1 MIICLKDISEK
12 FFSFNVMAIPAGH
25 SGTWAQKGYL
35 ALREHLGTWELGE
48 ESKRNRALE
57 HLGHSST

>member
-25 SGTWAQKGYL
+25 SDTWAQKGYL
-35 ALREHLGTWELGE
+35 GTQ
-48 ESKRNRALE
+48 RT
-57 HLGHSST
+57 LGHMGTRRGVEEKSGT